1 MLREMTT
8 PFDRHLLDVYA
19 GRTPDGLAFFE
30 KHGYFDV
37 SDAVNTVQMFRE
49 NVGLNEFWDDRKS
62 LDRRNSFEQAPV
74 YPFGLKTKVPNSRMR
89 KHRTNSGQFALLEE
103 NGNLVTEDDLLEID
117 REYRLKVKILE
128 LDDDD
133 EAELENELICM
144 KKAIEVIRVEKCHVQ
159 QVLYRAL
166 YRKDSERAPATSLGD
181 RYTTP
186 EFLDLL
192 PVPPQDAHLDLPPYC
207 GNLFVLRE
215 SIRLLRRSWSK
226 RWCILDFQSFKLRL
240 YKRSYW
246 RSLRGELNL
255 RLATKIEM
263 MGHGGFRIEFL
274 SGNMLLLRPR
284 NENESVSWVQL
295 MRFAMQVVRGSA
307 MRCPEVSRMTNS

>member
-74 YPFGLKTKVPNSRMR
+74 FPFGLKTKVPNSRMR

-166 YRKDSERAPATSLGD
+166 YRKDSKRAPATSPGD